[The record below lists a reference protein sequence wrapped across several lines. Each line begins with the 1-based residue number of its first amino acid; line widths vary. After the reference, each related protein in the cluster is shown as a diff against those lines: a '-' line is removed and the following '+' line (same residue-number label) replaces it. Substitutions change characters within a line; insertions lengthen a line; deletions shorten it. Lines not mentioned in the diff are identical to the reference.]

1 MINNEE
7 IPATFAAADVF
18 DIAIIRCGRR
28 IRSNR
33 SSKSDSGLAFR
44 LIRRVEFRHGR
55 QLRKIKRNSIN
66 AVIIEQEQEAT
77 AHPLNILGLI
87 RQKLHL

>member
-1 MINNEE
+1 VVNNEE

-28 IRSNR
+28 TRSDR
-33 SSKSDSGLAFR
+33 GGKGDSGLAFR
-44 LIRRVEFRHGR
+44 LVRRVKFRHGR

-66 AVIIEQEQEAT
+66 TVIIEEE
-77 AHPLNILGLI
+77 
-87 RQKLHL
+87 